1 VAVPV
6 ASHVNA
12 HRDVSDEGRVRA
24 VLSAVAQRL
33 GTIDILVN
41 NAGLQRD
48 GMTLFPGFATSG

>member
-1 VAVPV
+1 
-6 ASHVNA
+6 
-12 HRDVSDEGRVRA
+12 VSDEGRVRA
-24 VLSAVAQRL
+24 VLTAVAQRL